1 MLLLIPAVLSSSKEK
16 PRPVLCLTL
25 YLKVG
30 HLTTG
35 LKFFIGLGAT
45 AEAFLARIRRL
56 RSFLAGWLN
65 QVLTY
70 LSQSLWKC
78 AFGTIWLRLA
88 GILVL
93 YLGPTPKRY
102 ILFSKSEGLLSCIV

>member
-1 MLLLIPAVLSSSKEK
+1 MLLLMPAGLSSSKEN
-16 PRPVLCLTL
+16 PRPDLALTL
-25 YLKVG
+25 YRKVG

-35 LKFFIGLGAT
+35 RKVFIGLGAT
-45 AEAFLARIRRL
+45 AAAFLARILRL

-78 AFGTIWLRLA
+78 ALGTI
-88 GILVL
+88 
-93 YLGPTPKRY
+93 
-102 ILFSKSEGLLSCIV
+102 